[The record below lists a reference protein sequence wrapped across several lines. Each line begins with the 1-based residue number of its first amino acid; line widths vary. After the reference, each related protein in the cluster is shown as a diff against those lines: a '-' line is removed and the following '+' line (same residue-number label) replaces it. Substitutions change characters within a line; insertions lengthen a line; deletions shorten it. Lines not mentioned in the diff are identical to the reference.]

1 MSKFTDFFTGNDHK
15 RKAQSLRDEAAKIE
29 NKSAEELQKEGTAYA
44 GRAASN
50 KASQAK
56 KQAKA
61 ASIQNG
67 GNRLQ
72 AANAAANAAQEAASE
87 GYDSA
92 ANAGTALAQ
101 AQDTANKNAQR
112 NSLLNQANAEE
123 SKKSGLDVIG
133 GIATTAAS
141 IKNLTSSDSN
151 KKHVKH
157 TYIPKEERI
166 NGSKN

>member
-15 RKAQSLRDEAAKIE
+15 RKAESLREEAAKIE

-61 ASIQNG
+61 ASMQNG

-92 ANAGTALAQ
+92 AQAGTALAQ
-101 AQDTANKNAQR
+101 AQDAANKNAQR
-112 NSLLNQANAEE
+112 NSLLNQANSEE
-123 SKKSGLDVIG
+123 SKKSGFDVIG
-133 GIATTAAS
+133 GIATTAAQV
-141 IKNLTSSDSN
+141 KNLASDSN

-157 TYIPKEERI
+157 TYIPKEERL
-166 NGSKN
+166 NGGKN

>member
-15 RKAQSLRDEAAKIE
+15 RKAESLRDEAAKIE
-29 NKSAEELQKEGTAYA
+29 NTSAEELQKEGTAYA

-61 ASIQNG
+61 AAIQNG

-72 AANAAANAAQEAASE
+72 AANAAAGAAQEAASE

-101 AQDTANKNAQR
+101 AQDAANKNAQR

-123 SKKSGLDVIG
+123 SKKSGFDVIG
-133 GIATTAAS
+133 GIATTAAQ
-141 IKNLTSSDSN
+141 IKNLTSDSN

-157 TYIPKEERI
+157 TYIPKEERL